1 MDYGKMARLHDYVY
15 STPANS
21 PEREKRL
28 AELSDSEQEQLYDYA
43 VGLLSGRIKPEQ
55 YHEHQQQ
62 QQKGNEKM
70 TYKEWKEANRRNSV
84 EAMNA
89 AIDFKVNH
97 PDIDSR
103 YRQRQQEEER
113 KRSEIMAIKDVSE
126 RTKTIAMN
134 LDLFD

>member
-1 MDYGKMARLHDYVY
+1 MDYGRMAKLHDYVY

-28 AELSDSEQEQLYDYA
+28 AELSDTDQEQLYDYK

-55 YHEHQQQ
+55 HYKHQQE
-62 QQKGNEKM
+62 QKGNEKM
-70 TYKEWKEANRRNSV
+70 TYKEWKEANRRNTV

-103 YRQRQQEEER
+103 YRQRLEADEK
-113 KRSEIMAIKDVSE
+113 KRSEILAIKDVSE

-134 LDLFD
+134 LELFD